1 MHINI
6 GQIFRSVGGQSRPEI
21 NITNECVQLSA
32 SPLKGRFEPVDINA
46 PIKTEDIDFIIDVN
60 PNPGVNPIRLKFKPD
75 VETVVVSLSS
85 SDLPSQ
91 EKEKH
96 IT

>member
-1 MHINI
+1 M
-6 GQIFRSVGGQSRPEI
+6 GGQCRPEI
-21 NITNECVQLSA
+21 NITNECIQLSA
-32 SPLKGRFEPVDINA
+32 CPLKGRFEPVDINA
-46 PIKTEDIDFIIDVN
+46 PIKTDIDFIIDVN

-75 VETVVVSLSS
+75 AETDVVSLSS

-91 EKEKH
+91 EKEKR